1 MTEEV
6 LSFVDAAARAQ
17 ASDPTL
23 NVALEAS
30 AGTGKTRVLV
40 DRYLRLL
47 EAGSAPRHI
56 LAITFTRKAAG
67 EMKTRII
74 EELRKRPSLWSEMRT
89 RIFEMHVTTIDAF
102 CLGLLRE
109 FPLEAGLDPDVALL
123 DEVTSERLKDEAV
136 DETLSSSRRGRGAD
150 LRFLVAR
157 FGEAALRRGM
167 REFLQMRL
175 TREDLLRRYVDHVIP
190 PGVTLETALRRFS
203 QSLDSALR
211 GKDGVEKFL
220 DTGPGE
226 DRAPAFRAVGF
237 ALTRGVDPETASPAD
252 VEEIRSYFL
261 TSDNEPR
268 RRLSPLAPKEAF
280 LSSAAYERHRDAVLA
295 LAPSIARAYRQ
306 WIREKDFFAV
316 RQIEALYRQAAARYR
331 ELKREGAGLDFTD
344 VLLEAVSLLEKRG
357 EFSQSRFRLESRYH
371 HLLIDEFQDTN
382 EYQWRLIRALVES
395 WGEGSGL
402 VQEAILAEQARG
414 PGEGRIQEPSLFLV
428 GDRKQS
434 IYGWRDARVEVMEK
448 ASRHLLRIRSGAGRK
463 LTLRHSFRASGEL
476 LSFLN
481 DLFSELP
488 RARADLEWSFQYRE
502 SDHFPT
508 PGAGARGGELK
519 VALATGK
526 TLGEVAS
533 AVADEIVLL
542 LEERDVRPKDIAI
555 LFRARS
561 SYRAY
566 EEALVARGVPAYVY
580 RGLGFFDSPEVMDVQ
595 ALVRF
600 LAEPGSELRAAELA
614 RSRFVAVSDSA
625 LVRMSAAF
633 WRRSAG
639 SPIARWLHRGV
650 SKVDLP
656 LSEGDRVAIARAGCL
671 IPPFV
676 ALVDRIPASELLER
690 VVEETDYPRWFV
702 GERQAW
708 ENLKKV
714 MEIVRRAENRG
725 YLTMS
730 RLADFLASAA
740 TDDESRAALEAV
752 DAVNLM
758 TIHAAKGLEFDTCFL
773 VNMHQRRR
781 EDTSLPR
788 IRELPDG
795 QIEVT
800 ALGAAGEDDA
810 LAREPNRVEEEEKRL
825 LYVAL
830 TRARKRLA
838 LSAVLAEGFDSERSL
853 LGLLPQSFRERF
865 REALESE
872 SGVGELEWRG
882 HPLRILRPAEGRT
895 FHARAPERRDRLRL
909 EPLTADAYEP
919 LVAVSDEEDTAREN
933 ASLPPELLRSG
944 RILRAVPFAL
954 ARGST
959 VVRGVIDLLVVKD
972 GEATVIERLPGPPSA
987 EDRIR
992 MDTRL
997 EFVETLEPGRGVK
1010 GIFIFP
1016 GAPPMEVKLDGGK
1029 ESDQQLSLFP
1039 NRDSEA
1045 R

>member
-1 MTEEV
+1 VTDEV
-6 LSFVDAAARAQ
+6 LSFVDAGARAQ

-47 EAGSAPRHI
+47 EEGAAPRHI

-74 EELRKRPSLWSEMRT
+74 DELRKRPSLWSEMRT
-89 RIFEMHVTTIDAF
+89 RLFEMHVTTIDAF

-123 DEVTSERLKDEAV
+123 DEVTSDRLKEEAI
-136 DETLSSSRRGRGAD
+136 DETLKASRRGRGVD
-150 LRFLVAR
+150 IRFLVAR
-157 FGEAALRRGM
+157 FGEGALRRGI
-167 REFLQMRL
+167 REFLQSRL
-175 TREDLLRRYVDHVIP
+175 TREEILRRYVEHVVP
-190 PGVTLETALRRFS
+190 PSVSLKTSLKRFSESLASAFRGRDDVERFLESGPEEEAGLSSRGFRALR
-203 QSLDSALR
+203 
-211 GKDGVEKFL
+211 
-220 DTGPGE
+220 
-226 DRAPAFRAVGF
+226 F
-237 ALTRGVDPETASPAD
+237 ALLRGVDPEIATPVD
-252 VEEIRSYFL
+252 VEEIRAYFL
-261 TSDNEPR
+261 TTDNEPR
-268 RRLSPLAPKEAF
+268 RRLSPLASKESFATP
-280 LSSAAYERHRDAVLA
+280 AGYERHREAVLA
-295 LAPSIARAYRQ
+295 LAPGVARAYRQ
-306 WIREKDFFAV
+306 WIREKDFYAV
-316 RQIEALYRQAAARYR
+316 RQIHALYRHAATRFA
-331 ELKREGAGLDFTD
+331 ELKSARAGLDFTD
-344 VLLEAVSLLEKRG
+344 VLLQAVSLLEKRG

-382 EYQWRLIRALVES
+382 EYQWRLIRALVDS

-402 VQEAILAEQARG
+402 VQEVILAEQSRG

-448 ASRHLLRIRSGAGRK
+448 ASRHLLRIRSGGGRK

-481 DLFSELP
+481 DLFSEVP

-508 PGAGARGGELK
+508 SKTAARVDEPS

-526 TLGEVAS
+526 NLSDVAGS
-533 AVADEIVLL
+533 VADEIVRL
-542 LEERDVRPKDIAI
+542 LEEEGLRPKDVAI
-555 LFRARS
+555 LFRSRS

-600 LAEPGSELRAAELA
+600 LAEPASKLRAAELA

-625 LVRMSAAF
+625 LMRISAASR
-633 WRRSAG
+633 RRSAE
-639 SPIARWLHRGV
+639 SALARWLQRGLLD
-650 SKVDLP
+650 VDLP
-656 LSEGDRVAIARAGCL
+656 LSEADRAAVARAGRF
-671 IPPFV
+671 IPPF
-676 ALVDRIPASELLER
+676 LPFVDRIPAFELLER
-690 VVEETDYPRWFV
+690 IVQESDYARWFV

-740 TDDESRAALEAV
+740 TDDESRAVLEAV

-758 TIHAAKGLEFDTCFL
+758 TIHAAKGLEFDSVFL

-788 IRELPDG
+788 IRELADG
-795 QIEVT
+795 GVEVT
-800 ALGAAGEDDA
+800 ALGAAEGDLDE
-810 LAREPNRVEEEEKRL
+810 LAKEPNRVEEEEKRL

-830 TRARKRLA
+830 TRARRRLA
-838 LSAVLAEGFDSERSL
+838 LSAVSPEAGEPERSF
-853 LGLLPQSFRERF
+853 LGLLPRSFRDRF
-865 REALESE
+865 REALDAQ
-872 SGVGELEWRG
+872 GDVDTIEWRG
-882 HPLRILRPAEGRT
+882 HALRILRPAAGRK
-895 FHARAPERRDRLRL
+895 FHRQAPERRDRLRL
-909 EPLTADAYEP
+909 EPLSPDAYEASVEARGEDP
-919 LVAVSDEEDTAREN
+919 APREEIPV
-933 ASLPPELLRSG
+933 PPELLGSG
-944 RILRAVPFAL
+944 EVHRRVPFAL
-954 ARGST
+954 ARGGA
-959 VVRGVIDLLVVKD
+959 VVRGIIDLLVVEAE
-972 GEATVIERLPGPPSA
+972 EATVIERLSRPPSA
-987 EDRIR
+987 EHRSQMEI
-992 MDTRL
+992 RL
-997 EFVETLEPGRGVK
+997 EAVEVLAPGRTVRGFFLVRGV
-1010 GIFIFP
+1010 
-1016 GAPPMEVKLDGGK
+1016 PPVLVKRHGGG
-1029 ESDQQLSLFP
+1029 EERQLPLFQ
-1039 NRDSEA
+1039 S
-1045 R
+1045 